1 MAGNPRSVSLSAIR
15 RELVALL
22 AGRGR
27 VDLGDAALDRVAF
40 TDDGSTI
47 YVHVLPKPSWPH
59 RRAGQAYVLAYAEK
73 RDLCTLADWRALLGE
88 AWLLL
93 HDEADD
99 LVRWFDGA

>member
-1 MAGNPRSVSLSAIR
+1 MAGNPQSVSLSAIR
-15 RELVALL
+15 RELVALFGARGRLDL
-22 AGRGR
+22 AGS
-27 VDLGDAALDRVAF
+27 ALDRVAF

-47 YVHVLPKPSWPH
+47 YVHVLPKPSWPR